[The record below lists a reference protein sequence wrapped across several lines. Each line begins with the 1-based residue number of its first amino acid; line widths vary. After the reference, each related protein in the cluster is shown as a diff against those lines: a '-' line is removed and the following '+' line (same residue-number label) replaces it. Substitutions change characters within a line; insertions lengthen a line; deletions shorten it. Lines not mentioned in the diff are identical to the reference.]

1 MSKRRYRF
9 GLAYVFGDEK
19 AAKQVLRL
27 FAELGYKAFI
37 EPMKENK

>member
-19 AAKQVLRL
+19 AVKQVLRL
-27 FAELGYKAFI
+27 FAELGYKPSL
-37 EPMKENK
+37 EPMEKNK